1 MLYSLSQQE
10 KLIFSCAAA
19 LLIAAG
25 GRSAAPSPVFFYSN
39 TSVSHIS
46 LSYTLY
52 KGDTVRLVARDT
64 LATTTKTGAT
74 TRDFPLSDY
83 IHREKNG
90 DLVISIAGVLSNN
103 YRVRF
108 FEGNVFLFEVRRI
121 RDPLLIIEKF
131 NFQHAGQFQYE
142 LYRENVLIE
151 RNTFFIRRE

>member
-46 LSYTLY
+46 LSYSLY
-52 KGDTVRLVARDT
+52 KGDTVRSVARDT
-64 LATTTKTGAT
+64 PAIAKTGAE

-83 IHREKNG
+83 IHRERNG
-90 DLVISIAGVLSNN
+90 DLVISIAGVLSNS

-108 FEGNVFLFEVRRI
+108 FEGNVFLFEIRRI

-151 RNTFFIRRE
+151 RNTFYIRRE